1 MTEPEQPAAVCA
13 ATGCGHNQAPGAIL
27 CAVDIGKLGDWLAI
41 ITTQYELLSAVPT
54 MAGREHGTIGGST
67 LASHRSPG
75 ITGVIAMRD
84 PRRGTGRIAYDDADP
99 WGLDDTASVLDT
111 LHSWARVVR
120 EDRGFTSPD
129 RVTVASERDTLSRS
143 LTWIAGQE
151 WVDECMKEVQALL
164 GQLRA
169 TNGTSAPKPIAR
181 CHLATG
187 DGECGGPIHQD
198 WVNGCAYCGECR
210 ATWTGQELA
219 DLNRRIE
226 ELSRPR
232 TEDGRVMMTVA
243 QIVARFGGNPNSV
256 RVKLSRA
263 GIKGVDGYYDT
274 GVFDTATAC

>member
-1 MTEPEQPAAVCA
+1 MTQPDSSLCVIGSTPHRADE
-13 ATGCGHNQAPGAIL
+13 GYLCGKHLQRFADIL
-27 CAVDIGKLGDWLAI
+27 RDIEDEHAMLD
-41 ITTQYELLSAVPT
+41 AVPS
-54 MAGREHGTIGGST
+54 MQIVSGRSGG
-67 LASHRSPG
+67 LPSHRSPARLD
-75 ITGVIAMRD
+75 VIVATDR
-84 PRRGTGRIAYDDADP
+84 RRGTGHLGSDYEDP
-99 WGLDDTASVLDT
+99 WALDDTASVLDT

-120 EDRGFTSPD
+120 DDRGFTAPD
-129 RVTVASERDTLSRS
+129 RITVAGERDTLSRS

-151 WVDECMKEVQALL
+151 WVDECIREVQALL

-181 CHLATG
+181 CHLPTG

-210 ATWTGQELA
+210 STWTGQELA

-226 ELSRPR
+226 ELSQPR
-232 TEDGRVMMTVA
+232 TDDGRVMMTVA
-243 QIVARFGGNPNSV
+243 QIIARFGGNANSV

-274 GVFDTATAC
+274 AVFESAAA